1 MRKII
6 TKLLLATTMCLSSL
20 SILAQGENPF
30 VGTWDINI
38 SASDFGGAPAPANM
52 SRTYADLGDG
62 SYIYMVA
69 TVNQDSTLSGSSA
82 TYRYDGGQ
90 YPIASLTPGAQ
101 AKISYR
107 RLNDR
112 TIEYRVHV
120 EDILTQIGAKTISPD
135 GRVLRI
141 AIQFPSAQGSQ
152 NNQILEFDRRR

>member
-1 MRKII
+1 MKKLAKNLLSII
-6 TKLLLATTMCLSSL
+6 TLCLFSA

-38 SASDFGGAPAPANM
+38 SASDFGGAAEPENM

-69 TVNQDSTLSGSSA
+69 TVNADSTLDGSSA

-90 YPIASLTPGAQ
+90 YPIASLAPGAQ
-101 AKISYR
+101 AQISYR
-107 RLNDR
+107 RINDR
-112 TIEYRVHV
+112 TVEYRVNV
-120 EDILTQIGAKTISPD
+120 EDTLTQIGAKTISPD

-141 AIQFPSAQGSQ
+141 AIQFPNSEGSQ
-152 NNQILEFDRRR
+152 NNQILVFDRRR